1 MSASKRADG
10 GTPSLSAT
18 RPIIFMPI
26 IVALPRVC
34 DPSTQRGL
42 PSVAKGGD
50 TGSAWVKH
58 GTRVVHTRQ
67 TKGDDDVGL
76 DCVAGADHGRGDG
89 PGDLRESAVLAK
101 TQDVVRMAPSRM
113 LSDEVQRRLLVYEDT
128 LRKV

>member
-50 TGSAWVKH
+50 TG
-58 GTRVVHTRQ
+58 
-67 TKGDDDVGL
+67 
-76 DCVAGADHGRGDG
+76 
-89 PGDLRESAVLAK
+89 AK